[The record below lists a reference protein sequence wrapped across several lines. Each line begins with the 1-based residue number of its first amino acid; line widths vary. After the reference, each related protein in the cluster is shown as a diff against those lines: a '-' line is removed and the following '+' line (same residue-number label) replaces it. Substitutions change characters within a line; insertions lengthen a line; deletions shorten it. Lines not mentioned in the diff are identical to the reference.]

1 MGAAQRGRPLALMG
15 GRGSF
20 IEEFSPVPYTSTRR
34 SRAAPANE
42 SGSSEFRRGRYAL
55 ARMLEKVLAVI
66 NKMVEDRII
75 EDYAIGGAIAALF
88 YIEPFE
94 TLDLDIVVFLP
105 QEEMSK
111 AVVSLTP
118 LYTYLRE
125 LGYNEEKEYV
135 IIETVPVQFLV
146 GGKPLLD
153 DAVKT
158 AVPKAF
164 RATPTKVM
172 RVEYL
177 LALMADRCQAK
188 DKARAQLVKEQG
200 VEVDYDLVDAII
212 KEHHLEAKWKTLIGL
227 EV

>member
-1 MGAAQRGRPLALMG
+1 M
-15 GRGSF
+15 
-20 IEEFSPVPYTSTRR
+20 
-34 SRAAPANE
+34 
-42 SGSSEFRRGRYAL
+42 
-55 ARMLEKVLAVI
+55 RMLEKVLAVI

-105 QEEMSK
+105 REEMSK
-111 AVVSLTP
+111 AVVTLAP
-118 LYTYLRE
+118 LYNYLRE

-135 IIETVPVQFLV
+135 IIETIPVQFLV

-164 RATPTKVM
+164 GATPTKVM

-188 DKARAQLVKEQG
+188 DKARAQMVQEQG
-200 VEVDYDLVDAII
+200 VEVNYDLVGTLI
-212 KEHHLEAKWKTLIGL
+212 KEYHLETKWKKLIGL

>member
-1 MGAAQRGRPLALMG
+1 M
-15 GRGSF
+15 
-20 IEEFSPVPYTSTRR
+20 
-34 SRAAPANE
+34 
-42 SGSSEFRRGRYAL
+42 
-55 ARMLEKVLAVI
+55 RMLEKVLAVI
-66 NKMVEDRII
+66 NKMVEDHII

-94 TLDLDIVVFLP
+94 TLDLDIVVLLP

-111 AVVSLTP
+111 AVVTLTP
-118 LYTYLRE
+118 LYNYLRE
-125 LGYNEEKEYV
+125 LGYNEEKEHV
-135 IIETVPVQFLV
+135 IIETIPVQFLV

-153 DAVKT
+153 DAVRT

-164 RATPTKVM
+164 GATPTRVM

-200 VEVDYDLVDAII
+200 VEVDYDLVDTLI
-212 KEHHLEAKWKTLIGL
+212 KEYHLEAKWKQLIGL

>member
-1 MGAAQRGRPLALMG
+1 M
-15 GRGSF
+15 
-20 IEEFSPVPYTSTRR
+20 
-34 SRAAPANE
+34 
-42 SGSSEFRRGRYAL
+42 
-55 ARMLEKVLAVI
+55 RMLEKVLAVI

-105 QEEMSK
+105 QEEMTK
-111 AVVSLTP
+111 AVVSLAP
-118 LYTYLRE
+118 LYTYLRQ
-125 LGYNEEKEYV
+125 LGYHEEKEYV
-135 IIETVPVQFLV
+135 MIETVPVRFLV
-146 GGKPLLD
+146 GGKRLLD

-164 RATPTKVM
+164 GATPTKVM

-188 DKARAQLVKEQG
+188 DKARAQMVKEQG
-200 VEVDYDLVDAII
+200 VEVDYDLVDTII
-212 KEHHLEAKWKTLIGL
+212 KQHRLEAKWKTLIGL